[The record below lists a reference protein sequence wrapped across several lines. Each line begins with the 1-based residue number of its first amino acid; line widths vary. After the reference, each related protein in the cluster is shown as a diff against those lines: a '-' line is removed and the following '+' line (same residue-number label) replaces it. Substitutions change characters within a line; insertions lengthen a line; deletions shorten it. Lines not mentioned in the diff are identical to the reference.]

1 MPSPDEIQLER
12 HQREESRWYL
22 LRILYMARPYSLTEA
37 IILKSLMGADLPVTP
52 NGLRQELDYLG
63 SKGLVEVTTK
73 KAGVWR
79 AKIGAYGIDVVEY
92 AKDAPA
98 GIARPDE
105 A

>member
-22 LRILYMARPYSLTEA
+22 LRILYMARPYSLTETTV
-37 IILKSLMGADLPVTP
+37 LKSLQGADLPITP
-52 NGLRQELDYLG
+52 NVLRQELDYLAA
-63 SKGLVEVTTK
+63 KGLVDIVTK
-73 KAGVWR
+73 KGGVWR
-79 AKIGAYGIDVVEY
+79 AKLAAYGIDVVEY